1 MDAEVCLFPG
11 RIEANEEHR
20 GGCIWL
26 ATIRTGDRDI
36 AIGQCSM
43 ESLERALVSLAWE
56 VQDVIMFRILREGG
70 KGEEDVLDIKKRIQ
84 KRAAYNTVYE
94 DWMATLNLR
103 TPQNRT

>member
-1 MDAEVCLFPG
+1 MDAEVCLFLG
-11 RIEANEEHR
+11 RIEANEEH
-20 GGCIWL
+20 GGGKIWL
-26 ATIRTGDRDI
+26 ATVRTGDRDI

-56 VQDVIMFRILREGG
+56 VQDVLMFRFLRESG
-70 KGEEDVLDIKKRIQ
+70 KGEEDLLEIKKRIR

-94 DWMATLNLR
+94 DWMDTLNLR